1 MTWWNVFVGVVIVI
15 GVIVLWLQE
24 HIRAYAIRRLARRL
38 SLTYLG
44 KRALPGALSLYGTPF
59 DALSS
64 STVSNLI
71 DGERGKIRVI
81 AFDCRVEKGK
91 ENWGCT
97 VIAARSQGEIFG
109 GNKLNP
115 KLRIDRSAAWQILYY
130 PQLLGNVR
138 LMPVAELEAHL
149 EAIAPATQAPRSKS

>member
-1 MTWWNVFVGVVIVI
+1 MTWWNFLVGVVVVI

-24 HIRAYAIRRLARRL
+24 HIRAYAIRHLARRL

-59 DALSS
+59 NDLSS
-64 STVSNLI
+64 SSVSNLI

-81 AFDCRVEKGK
+81 AFDCRVGAGKGS
-91 ENWGCT
+91 WQRT
-97 VIAARSQGEIFG
+97 VIAARSESDVFG
-109 GNKLNP
+109 GKKFNP
-115 KLRIDRSAAWQILYY
+115 DLAVDRSAAWQILYY
-130 PQLLGNVR
+130 PRGLENKG

-149 EAIAPATQAPRSKS
+149 EAIDG